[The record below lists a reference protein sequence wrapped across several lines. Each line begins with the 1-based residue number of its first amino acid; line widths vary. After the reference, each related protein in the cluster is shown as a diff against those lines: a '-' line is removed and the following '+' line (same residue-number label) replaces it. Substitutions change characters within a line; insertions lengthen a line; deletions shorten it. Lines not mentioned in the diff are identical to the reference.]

1 VSWAI
6 IAVSALAVGVAGIRW
21 IRVLQ
26 REHYIPGSGAR
37 FALRW
42 WRSSPAN
49 LALAVAAC
57 ACVVASAWW
66 PAAALGAAA
75 ATVVGPLGLGLRGRT
90 SPLRW
95 TARASRL
102 IAVFGVIGVAVAAV
116 AIAVA
121 GPGAGVAAV
130 AAATVLTPAV
140 LDLAALIM
148 QPVEVRLTQRFVDQ
162 AKRRLAQISPT
173 VVGITGSYG
182 KTTTKQ
188 YVRHLLADRFAVV
201 ASPASYNNRLGLAK
215 AINESVPPDT
225 QVFVAE
231 MGAYGPGEIQ
241 DLCAWLSPEV
251 AAITAIGPVHLERFG
266 SLQRTA
272 AAKAEIASRAR
283 TMVINADEPLIE
295 KALADRG
302 YAGSVVRCSALDPRA
317 DVFLKRVDD
326 LIEVAVGGERVTARA
341 GDAMP
346 MNVAIAVGIATALGV
361 AVSAIGERLRDLP
374 GISHRREL
382 AEAPNGIHIIDDTYN
397 ANPAGAEAALDLLRR
412 TGNGSGRRIVVTPGM
427 IELGPIQRSAN
438 AEFGAHAAAT
448 ATDLV
453 VVGHT
458 NRAAL
463 LQGAGATKRVT
474 TVPDRAHALAW
485 VRTHASS
492 GDVVLYENDLPD
504 HYP

>member
-1 VSWAI
+1 VNWAI
-6 IAVSALAVGVAGIRW
+6 IAVCALASGVAGIRW

-37 FALRW
+37 FAVRW
-42 WRSSPAN
+42 WRSAPAN
-49 LALAVAAC
+49 VSLSVAGS

-66 PAAALGAAA
+66 RAAALGAAA
-75 ATVVGPLGLGLRGRT
+75 VAVVGPLGLGLRGRT

-95 TARASRL
+95 TARARRL
-102 IAVFGVIGVAVAAV
+102 VAVFAVIGVAVAAV
-116 AIAVA
+116 AIVI
-121 GPGAGVAAV
+121 GGMTAGVVIA
-130 AAATVLTPAV
+130 AAATVLAPVV

-148 QPVEVRLTQRFVDQ
+148 RPVEVRLTQRFVDQ
-162 AKRRLAQISPT
+162 AKRRLGQISPT

-188 YVRHLLADRFAVV
+188 YVRHLLAGRFAVV

-215 AINESVPPDT
+215 AINESMPPDT
-225 QVFVAE
+225 QIFLAE
-231 MGAYGPGEIQ
+231 MGTYGPGEIQ
-241 DLCAWLSPEV
+241 DLCAWLAPEI

-266 SLQRTA
+266 SLGRTA
-272 AAKAEIASRAR
+272 AAKAEISGRAR

-302 YAGSVVRCSALDPRA
+302 YAGTVLRCSILDPGTE
-317 DVFLKRVDD
+317 VFVKQVDD
-326 LIEVAVGGERVTARA
+326 LMAVAVGGERISARA

-361 AVSAIGERLRDLP
+361 PAAAIGERLRDLP
-374 GISHRREL
+374 GVSHRREL

-397 ANPAGAEAALDLLRR
+397 ANPAGAAAALDLLGR

-427 IELGPIQRSAN
+427 IELGPLQRSAN
-438 AEFGAHAAAT
+438 ARLGADAVAT

-463 LQGAGATKRVT
+463 LEGAGTSGRVT

-485 VRTHASS
+485 VRTHVTS